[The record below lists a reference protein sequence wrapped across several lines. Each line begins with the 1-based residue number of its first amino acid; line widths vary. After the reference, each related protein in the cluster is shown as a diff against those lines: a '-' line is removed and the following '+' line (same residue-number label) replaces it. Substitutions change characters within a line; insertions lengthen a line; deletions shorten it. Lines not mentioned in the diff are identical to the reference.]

1 MQFLLDNILASI
13 VAASIFMI
21 LVTVNH
27 RAGQATAE
35 TASYYALKKQEYNFI
50 EFMKHDFQNV
60 REVKTPNGVQI
71 WNAQDSTFAFVGEV
85 KDSPSSSRRIAEVQY
100 RYEFV
105 EKRKGV
111 DLFQVERWVNSSG
124 TSGAMEPAGKS
135 MPTLT
140 SWKIQTLNKDKQPVI
155 DPANIDQAAAIQ
167 VHFEAASPILQ
178 EELGQTLPRTRWKTT
193 FWPRYLQELTM

>member
-13 VAASIFMI
+13 IAASIFLI

-27 RAGQATAE
+27 RASLANVEA
-35 TASYYALKKQEYNFI
+35 ASYYALKKQEYNFI

-60 REVKTPNGVQI
+60 RKIKAAGGAN
-71 WNAQDSTFAFVGEV
+71 TFAFIGEV
-85 KDSPSSSRRIAEVQY
+85 KDGPSSSRRIAEVQY

-105 EKRKGV
+105 ESRKGV
-111 DLFQVERWVNSSG
+111 DLFQVERWVNSNG
-124 TSGAMEPAGKS
+124 TSGAMKPAGKS

-140 SWKIQTLNKDKQPVI
+140 SWKIQTLNKDKQPI
-155 DPANIDQAAAIQ
+155 TDSANLDQAAAIY

-178 EELGQTLPRTRWKTT
+178 KELGQTLPRTRWKTT
-193 FWPRYLQELTM
+193 FWPRYLQKLAM